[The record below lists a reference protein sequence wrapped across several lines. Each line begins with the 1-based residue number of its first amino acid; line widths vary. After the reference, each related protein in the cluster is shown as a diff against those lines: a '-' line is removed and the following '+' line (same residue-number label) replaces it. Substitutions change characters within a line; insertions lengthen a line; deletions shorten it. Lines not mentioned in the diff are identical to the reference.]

1 MNGKNIKFNNKKV
14 IFIKNKKLFKTD
26 DIDVNKK
33 LVSKKEPYDKSS
45 FKYFVGYNDHDEPL
59 QWTIMYKASSND
71 RIC

>member
-33 LVSKKEPYDKSS
+33 
-45 FKYFVGYNDHDEPL
+45 
-59 QWTIMYKASSND
+59 
-71 RIC
+71 